1 MWCSHSGAAEA
12 GLWVG
17 GDADPAAQHL
27 EGHEENHSVV
37 VQGLRPQISTAS
49 GVPGKR
55 SRATMQLLAWEALL
69 SPLHP
74 IAAMPSSDGL
84 EDSLPQCWICSA
96 GSTSLGVMPPF

>member
-27 EGHEENHSVV
+27 EGHEDNHSVV

-55 SRATMQLLAWEALL
+55 SRATTQLLAWE
-69 SPLHP
+69 SPLV
-74 IAAMPSSDGL
+74 PSPSRCRDA
-84 EDSLPQCWICSA
+84 QQ
-96 GSTSLGVMPPF
+96 